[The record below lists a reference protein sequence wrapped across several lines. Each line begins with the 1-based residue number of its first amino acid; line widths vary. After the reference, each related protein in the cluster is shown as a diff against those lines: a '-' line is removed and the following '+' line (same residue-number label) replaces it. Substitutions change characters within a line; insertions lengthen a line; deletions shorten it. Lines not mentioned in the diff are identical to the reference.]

1 MTPPSSARRHF
12 LLALDGRSGL
22 PYRQIHGAPLYA
34 HALRA
39 LAEVGG
45 PVMVAADKSDLRR
58 VREEV
63 KTWGFSLAVFG
74 DDEWWDYTRAS
85 GAELLVHDAL
95 CPLIPADFL
104 RSVLHRAD
112 EQPQQSIVA
121 FRPITDTLKAVVDE
135 RILGTIDRE
144 RLVAIASPI
153 LVSSEIVVRE
163 VGTSPPP
170 VHDFA
175 EIVPWLRQRGEVELL
190 RAPSLGRRVEHARA
204 VHLLEC
210 MDEVARRVRA
220 EPGHPASVAEDRT

>member
-1 MTPPSSARRHF
+1 
-12 LLALDGRSGL
+12 
-22 PYRQIHGAPLYA
+22 
-34 HALRA
+34 
-39 LAEVGG
+39 
-45 PVMVAADKSDLRR
+45 MVAADKSDLRR